1 MISELLALLFMVM
14 VPVAFPLFEGLK
26 VTVRTADWPLDRVVP
41 PGTPLTMN
49 SELEVATPETVTFEL
64 PVFVRVEFCV
74 LSFPSA
80 TSPKL
85 RVAGFA
91 VSGAVAGVDV
101 LEAINP
107 EQPARPSNSK
117 RVAAA
122 RPTSTWATGVPS
134 LAAAHEVAIVEF
146 TSPTT
151 KTRSGHC
158 STELVLV
165 VLAGVHQHRVN
176 CYFH

>member
-1 MISELLALLFMVM
+1 MLGLQVNPTEWGLGDAPKSVMISELLALLFMVI

-49 SELEVATPETVTFEL
+49 SELEAATPETVTFEL
-64 PVFVRVEFCV
+64 PVFVSVEFCV

-91 VSGAVAGVDV
+91 VSAAVAEVDV
-101 LEAINP
+101 LELINP

-122 RPTSTWATGVPS
+122 RPTGGAVP
-134 LAAAHEVAIVEF
+134 LLLFTNRAAG
-146 TSPTT
+146 
-151 KTRSGHC
+151 R
-158 STELVLV
+158 
-165 VLAGVHQHRVN
+165 
-176 CYFH
+176 

>member
-1 MISELLALLFMVM
+1 MLGLQVNPTEWGLGDAPKSVIIGGLLALLFMVM

-49 SELEVATPETVTFEL
+49 SELEAATPETVTFEL

-91 VSGAVAGVDV
+91 VSVAVAVAGVDV
-101 LEAINP
+101 LELINP
-107 EQPARPSNSK
+107 EQPARPSSSK
-117 RVAAA
+117 SAAAA
-122 RPTSTWATGVPS
+122 RATSGAVP
-134 LAAAHEVAIVEF
+134 LLLFTNRAAG
-146 TSPTT
+146 
-151 KTRSGHC
+151 R
-158 STELVLV
+158 
-165 VLAGVHQHRVN
+165 
-176 CYFH
+176 